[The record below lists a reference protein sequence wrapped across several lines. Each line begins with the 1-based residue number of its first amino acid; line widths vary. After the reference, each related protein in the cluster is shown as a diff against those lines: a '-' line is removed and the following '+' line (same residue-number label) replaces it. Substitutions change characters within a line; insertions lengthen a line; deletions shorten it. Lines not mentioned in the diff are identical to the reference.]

1 MKKILSL
8 ALCIIFALVLFTTS
22 VSAATYTFESFVD
35 GNGYGTKTQV
45 SENVIN
51 LKGESTAVGGM
62 YVGPYSKAS
71 TSKLKDGILEESYV
85 EVKMDEV
92 SVGEFFEVSLAL
104 KNASNEYVTE
114 AVVMSQKT
122 AKNEIS
128 LTAGWAPNFKAII
141 NKDGIYTY
149 QWKMFVENNKPYV
162 NFTLL
167 SGNTVIGTTG
177 NIDMDTINGPDDKNP
192 ILEQEDVSVKY
203 LWFCNI
209 AQKAG
214 VNVYTQLPKTEI
226 EFVQK
231 EDSVVFVENAEE
243 TKEVLKNSL
252 ENNGIA
258 LNPADKV
265 EINVK
270 VSDLPEQ
277 DGEEMKEAV
286 TEKVNGANIVGLYD
300 ITIPVT
306 VNGEIVGDLSKLSE
320 KIELKLPIPEG
331 LPEVSEGYNRVYY
344 VVKEHNGEI
353 ELLNAIVN
361 SDNTVSFET
370 DEFSRYA
377 LAYVDEKN
385 ETPNQPQQGEN
396 EEQNQTPEKDETPK
410 TGITT
415 YTGIAGIVVLAA
427 FVGIIIIKRKNK

>member
-1 MKKILSL
+1 
-8 ALCIIFALVLFTTS
+8 
-22 VSAATYTFESFVD
+22 
-35 GNGYGTKTQV
+35 
-45 SENVIN
+45 
-51 LKGESTAVGGM
+51 
-62 YVGPYSKAS
+62 
-71 TSKLKDGILEESYV
+71 
-85 EVKMDEV
+85 
-92 SVGEFFEVSLAL
+92 
-104 KNASNEYVTE
+104 
-114 AVVMSQKT
+114 
-122 AKNEIS
+122 
-128 LTAGWAPNFKAII
+128 
-141 NKDGIYTY
+141 
-149 QWKMFVENNKPYV
+149 
-162 NFTLL
+162 
-167 SGNTVIGTTG
+167 
-177 NIDMDTINGPDDKNP
+177 
-192 ILEQEDVSVKY
+192 
-203 LWFCNI
+203 
-209 AQKAG
+209 
-214 VNVYTQLPKTEI
+214 
-226 EFVQK
+226 
-231 EDSVVFVENAEE
+231 
-243 TKEVLKNSL
+243 
-252 ENNGIA
+252 
-258 LNPADKV
+258 
-265 EINVK
+265 
-270 VSDLPEQ
+270 
-277 DGEEMKEAV
+277 MKEAV

-427 FVGIIIIKRKNK
+427 FVGNIFRRFYMIYNKKIIKIISFCLIFLTIFTFSVVLATDETLYVWSSETEPLSTQTSTGTMENSLSNNIGSFESETTNAKNENQSNGTTQESSTNSLNLESGGAILIEQKTGEVLYEHNPHEQLRPASVTKVMSLLLIMEALDSGQIALTDKVPCTEDAAGMGGSQIWLEVGEELTVDEMLKAICVVSANDCTEQFRHL